1 MATERPDR
9 IPETKSQW
17 KARHKQLTPKP
28 LHEWEN
34 LRSASEITE
43 KQFLALRVI
52 WPTRMSLE
60 DFEFPIALDA
70 DIGMAAVILGQLE
83 VFQNFIKYIKGHYT
97 RIQHRGDSADRLELG
112 VFASARR
119 HQLETIRKVK
129 DATEEEGDT
138 EMPDEPEPRERPQPG
153 LYKEETVSTKSG
165 DTEPMEISPTSNFSP
180 SMQGSLF
187 ECAEDMPGK
196 KMETIG
202 ESIVNNAAIQLLA
215 AICEVTADPTCEFLD
230 YRGPFEKFVSL
241 GNVSMEARVDG
252 VLQGREIPDIFAIVE
267 VKPRFRRRKSI
278 LKILWQESA
287 EFVAW
292 INHDLKNKRVVEWP
306 MRLLI
311 AQNHDEIYLC
321 VAEYDEGY
329 IKFLAEGDDSTDSFL
344 SIQEYGPFH
353 IRAGEDMKKLA
364 HFIYAYCQAVTDHIN
379 SIKPQTEPLT

>member
-1 MATERPDR
+1 
-9 IPETKSQW
+9 
-17 KARHKQLTPKP
+17 
-28 LHEWEN
+28 
-34 LRSASEITE
+34 
-43 KQFLALRVI
+43 
-52 WPTRMSLE
+52 MS
-60 DFEFPIALDA
+60 ALDA
-70 DIGMAAVILGQLE
+70 DVEMAAEILGQLE
-83 VFQNFIKYIKGHYT
+83 VFRNFIKHIKGHHT

-119 HQLETIRKVK
+119 HQLEKIRKVK
-129 DATEEEGDT
+129 DATDEEGET

-165 DTEPMEISPTSNFSP
+165 DAEPKEISPTSNYSP

-196 KMETIG
+196 KMETIC

-215 AICEVTADPTCEFLD
+215 AICEVTADPACEFLD
-230 YRGPFEKFVSL
+230 YRGPFEKFVTL

-278 LKILWQESA
+278 PKILWQESA

-306 MRLLI
+306 M
-311 AQNHDEIYLC
+311 
-321 VAEYDEGY
+321 
-329 IKFLAEGDDSTDSFL
+329 
-344 SIQEYGPFH
+344 
-353 IRAGEDMKKLA
+353 
-364 HFIYAYCQAVTDHIN
+364 
-379 SIKPQTEPLT
+379 